1 MFSKTFQHPN
11 LIDFRKSHT
20 KDFCIFTSRL
30 TIISFMSIYDSE
42 ACSWK
47 FIQRYLINMKALS
60 VKPFFLGFQHFRQY
74 KLSPVTWIIKYT
86 VLCCDS
92 VRLLKMANL
101 SCIHITIELFQ
112 SSEVYLEPCQTLGMK
127 RFCDNC

>member
-1 MFSKTFQHPN
+1 
-11 LIDFRKSHT
+11 
-20 KDFCIFTSRL
+20 
-30 TIISFMSIYDSE
+30 
-42 ACSWK
+42 
-47 FIQRYLINMKALS
+47 MKALS

-86 VLCCDS
+86 VLGCDS